1 MKNNFK
7 LFIITFVCITF
18 FIWYY
23 VNIDD
28 IVLYSITTNKNDE
41 SIRITM
47 SSSNW
52 VEEWNRILNT
62 NFYSTTPINVWKE
75 KIDTVGL
82 KLYGFIEHNSIS
94 NYLITLSKVGLGS
107 LCFFL
112 LTFFCKRTIF
122 NPFRSVFRYLK
133 NRNNYITLEMN
144 QTLNFLNKLLD
155 KNVKK
160 RKKKKVLKSIN
171 DFKRISYKPV
181 YLIRLIDDL
190 RNSFLTDKLK
200 DEWSYYE
207 KLISLVIGYI
217 KEIKKKEI
225 EAIKNHNKPDELFP
239 AVRRAIEYYSTK
251 SSYYNYYCINA
262 SQKNRDPIEIIITI
276 NTNFYIASLFAI
288 NFSFFIISFFIIGF
302 AINFIWFK
310 KIDFQIFYSLRIIL
324 PFILTA
330 FLLSIII
337 TSLYVSKQTK
347 SSNNSIEN
355 KKYKKNESNFDRKNY
370 LYIILYFLILL
381 IFLVLIFSYGKLL
394 LAVKPDFTKQ
404 NDPLLTRQIDV
415 IMYNILFLCLM
426 IYWFCSFDDLLRK
439 ENKITILLCIKNVI
453 PQVFC
458 FIFFMIISL
467 CFKYSWQKGLISNY
481 SRLLLLIL
489 ILEWVFLI
497 LFEPVIYN
505 IFYFSYY
512 KCCVGFKFIK
522 EKIKK

>member
-7 LFIITFVCITF
+7 LFIITFVCTMF
-18 FIWYY
+18 FLWYY
-23 VNIDD
+23 ANIDD
-28 IVLYSITTNKNDE
+28 IVLYSIPINKNDE
-41 SIRITM
+41 SVKITM
-47 SSSNW
+47 GSSNW
-52 VEEWNRILNT
+52 VEEWNKILNT

-75 KIDTVGL
+75 RIDIAGL
-82 KLYGFIEHNSIS
+82 KLYGFIEHNSILS
-94 NYLITLSKVGLGS
+94 YLITLSKVGFGS

-144 QTLNFLNKLLD
+144 QTLNFLNKLD
-155 KNVKK
+155 KKVKK

-171 DFKRISYKPV
+171 DFKIISYKPV

-200 DEWSYYE
+200 YEWSYYE

-217 KEIKKKEI
+217 EEIINKERK
-225 EAIKNHNKPDELFP
+225 AIKNHNKPDELFP
-239 AVRRAIEYYSTK
+239 VVKRAIEYYSTK

-262 SQKNRDPIEIIITI
+262 SQKNRDSIEIIITT
-276 NTNFYIASLFAI
+276 NTNFYIASLFVI
-288 NFSFFIISFFIIGF
+288 NFAFFIISFFIIGF

-310 KIDFQIFYSLRIIL
+310 KIDFQIFSSLRIIL

-330 FLLSIII
+330 SLLSIII

-347 SSNNSIEN
+347 SFNNIIEN
-355 KKYKKNESNFDRKNY
+355 KKYKKNKSNFDRKNY

-381 IFLVLIFSYGKLL
+381 IFLVPIFSYGKLL
-394 LAVKPDFTKQ
+394 SEIEPDFTKQ
-404 NDPLLTRQIDV
+404 NDPLLTGKIDV
-415 IMYNILFLCLM
+415 IMYNILFSSLM
-426 IYWFCSFDDLLRK
+426 IYWFCSLDDLLRK

-458 FIFFMIISL
+458 FIFFMIISY
-467 CFKYSWQKGLISNY
+467 CFKHSWQGNY
-481 SRLLLLIL
+481 SRLVLLIL

-522 EKIKK
+522 EKIKKINL

>member
-1 MKNNFK
+1 MG
-7 LFIITFVCITF
+7 
-18 FIWYY
+18 
-23 VNIDD
+23 
-28 IVLYSITTNKNDE
+28 
-41 SIRITM
+41 
-47 SSSNW
+47 SSNW
-52 VEEWNRILNT
+52 VEEWNKILST

-75 KIDTVGL
+75 RINITGL
-82 KLYGFIEHNSIS
+82 KFYGFIEHNSIS
-94 NYLITLSKVGLGS
+94 SYLITLSKVGLGS

-181 YLIRLIDDL
+181 YLTRLIDDL

-239 AVRRAIEYYSTK
+239 VVRRAIEYYSTK
-251 SSYYNYYCINA
+251 SSYYNYYRINA
-262 SQKNRDPIEIIITI
+262 SQKNRDSIEIIITC
-276 NTNFYIASLFAI
+276 NTNFYITSLFAI

-310 KIDFQIFYSLRIIL
+310 KIDFQIFSSLRIIL

-381 IFLVLIFSYGKLL
+381 IFLGLIFSYGKLL
-394 LAVKPDFTKQ
+394 SAVNPDFTKQ
-404 NDPLLTRQIDV
+404 NDPLLTRQIDM

-453 PQVFC
+453 PQFFC